1 MKNNH
6 QPTRRMGW
14 RGLWLLFAV
23 CSLFGFEARSQGL
36 IQFYTQ
42 NTSTTTF
49 TPITGGTAFT
59 GTASADD
66 QYFISSTVLGGGTT
80 TTGAGFNIGFNF
92 SYNGYTYD
100 RFGVNNNGWISL
112 GQSASATAVNMASS
126 SGYTPLSSTSAI
138 SPAQLRARI
147 AGFARDLQGQTGATL
162 RFETI
167 GSAPNRVL
175 VVQWLNYKRFSTTGT
190 GDNFNFQ
197 IRLLEGSNNIEVVY
211 GGMTYGSTISTG
223 THMGIS
229 GNSTVAAE
237 LLGVGPTQTNGNSL
251 GFTNTSA
258 SLGWSVGGGNT
269 PPTSGRRYTFT
280 APVVCSGTP
289 TPGNTVAAS
298 NPTCGNVGTTLSL
311 QNNVG
316 TGIQYQWQ
324 SSPDGTTWNNISGAT
339 SPSYATGVMTS
350 NTFYRASVTCTLSS
364 QTAFSNPLQVTLN
377 SFLLCYCPSAAAFT
391 SSHDV
396 LNVTFGT
403 INNTTPMA
411 SLVGTQGTAVSGST
425 ADLYSNFAGASGVP
439 VPSLQATQ
447 TNNLDITVASTSTF
461 SQTFTTKVWIDWNR
475 DGDFTDGGEEVFNSG
490 SIAAIATTGA
500 PRVFNT
506 SIFTP
511 VWVASGQT
519 RMRVSTRTTSLNFDP
534 CYTTGSGE
542 TEDYI
547 VNLVALPVCSGT
559 PTGGTANPSFA
570 NLCVGTGVNVSL
582 VGATVASGIQY
593 QWQESPDNSSWSN
606 ISNSFGLIYQNTF
619 SNPNLGAATIVGNAA
634 ISNGTMVLN
643 PLASSTFGSLLIP
656 GTGAVSTTYR
666 VKFDLNV
673 SRPSSVIYADG
684 VSYSFG
690 DDVNPNN
697 DAAMNAENGT
707 GSKLKVAFVTYTN
720 GTALH
725 GIYLMYNCTVNEQTP
740 STPSASGML
749 AYSSDVSWKGVN
761 TAFQIDIDNTGKVTV
776 SMNGTPVTG
785 LTNIQLPASY
795 LTELRQYWR
804 HCFKAR
810 TGLETTSHIIDNFEV
825 YADGV
830 ASGPS
835 YNIASYNGTS
845 KYYRSVLTC
854 TNSSQTDNSTSSLI
868 SGPGAP
874 TQQDSLFVLTS
885 PETVGSTTATTTGT
899 LGINWT
905 NASAVTGRV
914 IKINTTNSF
923 TDPVD
928 GQNYTGNLTY
938 SGTGEQIVFAGSSSG
953 PITIAGLNPG
963 VSYWVRSYTY
973 GDCGGGNTYY
983 NTATAQNNP
992 RRFTTSSLDTM
1003 RVTYTPSGVAFN
1015 SLFDGLSLKPGALN
1029 PRWNSTSGDDNYSLG
1044 IALPFTF
1051 EYQGQ
1056 PVNHFR
1062 VTTNGVI
1069 WMDTT
1074 VLQSGVTNNLSSTTT
1089 RSAIA
1094 PYWDDLVVLGN
1105 SFANINSCI
1114 AYQVSGTAP
1123 NRVMTVEWA
1132 NMEVFN
1138 QSSPNLNYQVKLYES
1153 TNNIEFVYGNMT
1165 PFTGAASISHTYS
1178 IGLNSF
1184 ATTFGGKDVF
1194 ALASP
1199 RGSRFQELDPTSTA
1213 SGALN
1218 IAPACFSSYL
1228 FRQGLSYQG
1237 GTFAAD
1243 PGNDEPASAI
1253 TLDVSPASQISG
1265 QNCQRFPAHGSTW
1278 SAGYTRPAGV
1288 ASWVTMASSTG
1299 GDRWYKFTL
1308 ANNPVQFGID
1318 VAGSNLVRPVV
1329 ELYSGSN
1336 PSSLTFIAAAVSGT
1350 TQALGLGRIA
1360 SYTST
1365 TTTAGSYYLRVYHH
1379 GDTTTS
1385 TFGGLADMGIDVYA
1399 VIPPAI
1405 DSLRGADTISVT
1417 SSCSPTSELY
1427 STASSF
1433 TSLPAPTTAVTNLKD
1448 NWHVF
1453 QATGTAGIGGV
1464 NIVVTPTVLQFN
1476 PKIEVFNLGP
1486 NKIVDSANA
1495 ANRIGTFD
1503 GVGLGAAESGTL
1515 SGLTSGNWYAV
1526 RVYHSAGGTGG
1537 AGNYRVCLTPN
1548 LEFLNFDITKTP
1560 ISSAAYGSI
1569 ANTGTS
1575 FTWGT
1580 PFSGDDVLSDSVS
1593 VPFAFTYAGR
1603 EVTAIK
1609 VSTNGWLTLNAKGV
1623 TGSNLTNNLN
1633 SGAGSNAMVAPFW
1646 DDMVAPGNT
1655 TAGLVTGFKYETK
1668 GTAPNRIMYIEFIG
1682 LEKFGYAGPSLN
1694 AQVRLYENGG
1704 RIDIVYGNSS
1714 FYDGTAPNFSTGQY
1728 TYSMGLN
1735 AWGTGTLSGNQLVAL
1750 GSVGAENFGSID
1762 PANLAG
1768 AMPCYTRY
1776 SFVPNSVSAY
1786 VSGPAEP
1793 NVTNDECTTATVL
1806 PILTSSPTE
1815 WCSQYSLKGTT
1826 ASTSVVAPGPNAP
1839 GNSAITYGRD
1849 GWFSFAATTGKK
1861 YAFDLRQGTGTNVG
1875 MAIYSSRTGCGSLT
1889 PVAHIYD
1896 GTGGSTQDT
1905 EIVSSQNQTYY
1916 IRVYQNNNG
1925 YTVPTGNN
1933 GYFNLVAVL
1942 LPPPPVNDDCS
1953 GAVRLTSTFAIPSTL
1968 PSRSVIDA
1976 TITTAPAFCATAAAD
1991 VWFAFRADY
2000 TTHTIRVTPV
2010 TPGVQFNPAIQV
2022 FTTGNSS
2029 YSCGSLTQV
2038 ACATSAAMNV
2048 QEVYSSTAFVPG
2060 QVYYVRVSNQTG
2072 GKGGTGNFNI
2082 SLTHPDIRDISI
2094 ENVFATAAGTGSG
2107 SAGSAR
2113 NIRFVVKNNGPA
2125 SYSGSGV
2132 TFSFSRNGA
2141 VVSSTT
2147 PALNLNVGDTTSV
2160 YFSTTLTP
2168 TLNAIDTV
2176 KYYHSFASDFV
2187 RSNDTVNVTYNSTSS
2202 IMNFSWSKPYG
2213 NNLLDEGRS
2222 VATDASGNVIS
2233 VGTYSNQ
2240 AIVGS
2245 DTLKGDFRQGNADVM
2260 IIKTDSLG
2268 TAFWARTITGSNV
2281 ENVRSVATDAS
2292 GNIYVA
2298 GSFQGTI
2305 KAGNVSLTSNGSTDG
2320 FVVKYSSAGVVQ
2332 YAIKVGGSGSEVIN
2346 DIKVNASNLYF
2357 VGGFSNSMTFG
2368 STISSSGESDV
2379 MVGSMNLSTGA
2390 ANWVVKEGGYSF
2402 DMANALTIDN
2412 NFIYTTGYFCNNR
2425 DISGPYNLAS
2435 SGIFNMFVGKHNL
2448 SNGSVVWGRTL
2459 AGTGSEYGNGIAMDA
2474 SGNVV
2479 VSGTFNSHIDAPGSR
2494 VVSRMIPTRGAE
2506 DIFVTKFTAAG
2517 VYQWVYT
2524 MGGTG
2529 SDNFGKLATYN
2540 ASNNVVGSGFFQNN
2554 AFFRGYS
2561 LNSTGLGDMFVYSAD
2576 MNGNTNW
2583 INRSSSTGS
2592 FAKSGSDVAVSTSGA
2607 VYVTG
2612 TTAGTTTLGSTSV
2625 NSLGQT
2631 DMFLTKLLTG
2641 AAGMIG
2647 GPQMREALTSR
2658 TLPTT
2663 DMPEISSFQVDWLT
2677 NDLTLGNKEVTVRWF
2692 ASQEIANSKFI
2703 IEQSTDGIN
2712 WSTIRTVNTNGSD
2725 KAYAA
2730 SFDRSMLANAEVMVR
2745 VRLQTANGIFSN
2757 APAHLVNNVRSNNEL
2772 LINVYPNPAN
2782 DVVTLQ
2788 SSSSMNGVFV
2798 EVTSVDGK
2806 VLRRVEFNSLANAVD
2821 LNVSDLSNGIY
2832 LLNIHSNNSVT
2843 TKKITVKH

>member
-1 MKNNH
+1 M
-6 QPTRRMGW
+6 
-14 RGLWLLFAV
+14 FAMAIG
-23 CSLFGFEARSQGL
+23 SIASYGQTLTIGAGTTSSYFYGPIYRS
-36 IQFYTQ
+36 
-42 NTSTTTF
+42 STTSSFNHSNYAYLYTASELSAIPPGSTITMIEWDKASGALSGNNVF
-49 TPITGGTAFT
+49 QILMANNSATSLTSGSTWGTVSAGATSVFNSSTAAFSTTNGWEAWTLSNPFLYTGGSLQILTRHQKV
-59 GTASADD
+59 GTATAANNYRYTA
-66 QYFISSTVLGGGTT
+66 QTGKAIGYASTT
-80 TTGAGFNIGFNF
+80 A
-92 SYNGYTYD
+92 
-100 RFGVNNNGWISL
+100 
-112 GQSASATAVNMASS
+112 AT
-126 SGYTPLSSTSAI
+126 STSA
-138 SPAQLRARI
+138 L
-147 AGFARDLQGQTGATL
+147 
-162 RFETI
+162 
-167 GSAPNRVL
+167 
-175 VVQWLNYKRFSTTGT
+175 TT
-190 GDNFNFQ
+190 
-197 IRLLEGSNNIEVVY
+197 
-211 GGMTYGSTISTG
+211 TYGNNRPNIRITYVPG
-223 THMGIS
+223 
-229 GNSTVAAE
+229 VA
-237 LLGVGPTQTNGNSL
+237 
-251 GFTNTSA
+251 
-258 SLGWSVGGGNT
+258 
-269 PPTSGRRYTFT
+269 
-280 APVVCSGTP
+280 CSGTP
-289 TPGNTVAAS
+289 TGGTAVAAS
-298 NPTCGNVGTTLSL
+298 TNVCANSPTSISV
-311 QNNVG
+311 
-316 TGIQYQWQ
+316 TGGAAASGLNYQWE
-324 SSPDGTTWNNISGAT
+324 SSADATTWSSISGAT
-339 SPSYATGVMTS
+339 SPSYSAVPAAAGTYYRRVTTCS
-350 NTFYRASVTCTLSS
+350 NSGLSAPSSASAKV
-364 QTAFSNPLQVTLN
+364 NLN
-377 SFLLCYCPSAAAFT
+377 SFLNCYCPSAAT
-391 SSHDV
+391 SSGDEEIT
-396 LNVTFGT
+396 NVTFGT
-403 INNTTPMA
+403 INNTSVCA
-411 SLVGTQGTAVSGST
+411 SLTGTQGTATGSANFY
-425 ADLYSNFAGASGVP
+425 ADYSASTVP
-439 VPSLQATQ
+439 VPNLNATQ
-447 TNNLDITVASTSTF
+447 SYNLSFQLTLCSSNPYTNTN
-461 SQTFTTKVWIDWNR
+461 KVWIDWNR
-475 DGDFTDGGEEVFNSG
+475 DGDFLDANEEVFNSG
-490 SIAAIATTGA
+490 AASRNTTTFTTS
-500 PRVFNT
+500 VF
-506 SIFTP
+506 IP

-519 RMRVSTRTTSLNFDP
+519 RMRVSTRETSTNFDP
-534 CYTTGSGE
+534 CFNGGYGE

-547 VNLVALPVCSGT
+547 VNLVALPSCSGT
-559 PTGGTANPSFA
+559 PNAGVANPANA
-570 NLCVGTGVNVSL
+570 NLCVGSGVNVSL
-582 VGATVASGIQY
+582 TGATSANGIQY
-593 QWQESPDNSSWSN
+593 QWQESSNNSSWSN
-606 ISNSFGLIYQNTF
+606 ISNAFGLLYQNDFNT
-619 SNPNLGAATIVGNAA
+619 PNIGAATVYGNA
-634 ISNGTMVLN
+634 SVSG
-643 PLASSTFGSLLIP
+643 GSLVLTPNTTNQFGTFLIP
-656 GTGAVSTTYR
+656 GTGAVSTQYQID
-666 VKFDLNV
+666 FDLNV
-673 SRPSSVIYADG
+673 SAAAGADG

-690 DDVNPNN
+690 DDVNPNS
-697 DAAMNAENGT
+697 DANMNAENGT
-707 GSKLKVAFVTYTN
+707 GSKLKLGFVTYTN
-720 GTALH
+720 GTSLN
-725 GIYLMYNCTVNEQTP
+725 GIYLMYNCTTNEQT
-740 STPSASGML
+740 STTPGVL
-749 AYSSDVSWKGVN
+749 AYSSDVSWRG
-761 TAFQIDIDNTGKVTV
+761 TTSHFTIAIDATGKVTV
-776 SMNGTPVTG
+776 SNNGTPMTN
-785 LTNIQLPASY
+785 LTNVQLPASY
-795 LTELRQYWR
+795 LTELRQYWK

-810 TGLETTSHIIDNFEV
+810 TGGITSIHAVDNFEV
-825 YADGV
+825 RADGI
-830 ASGPS
+830 ATGPS
-835 YNIASYNGTS
+835 YNIASYSGTA
-845 KYYRSVLTC
+845 KYYRAVLTC
-854 TNSSQTDNSTSSLI
+854 NSSGLTDNSTSAYI
-868 SGPGAP
+868 GGPGAP
-874 TQQDSLFVLTS
+874 ATQDSSFAI
-885 PETVGSTTATTTGT
+885 TTAGTTSLAIAYDAAAG
-899 LGINWT
+899 
-905 NASAVTGRV
+905 VTGRV
-914 IKINTTNSF
+914 IKINTVNSF
-923 TDPVD
+923 TAPVD
-928 GQNYTGNLTY
+928 GNYYTATGTVY
-938 SGTGEQIVFAGSSSG
+938 SGSGEQTVFVGSGTGTLS
-953 PITIAGLNPG
+953 ITGLNPNTG
-963 VSYWVRSYTY
+963 YWFRSYTY
-973 GDCGGGNTYY
+973 SDCGSGSVYY
-983 NTATAQNNP
+983 NTNSAVQNP
-992 RRFTTSSLDTM
+992 RRLFSASLDTM
-1003 RVTYTPSGVAFN
+1003 RITYTPSGVTYN
-1015 SLFDGLSLKPGALN
+1015 SILTATGPVSGALN
-1029 PRWNSTSGDDNYSLG
+1029 PTWTGTSSDDNTTNA
-1044 IALPFTF
+1044 ITMPFPF
-1051 EYQGQ
+1051 NYHGQ
-1056 PVNHFR
+1056 PVAGFR
-1062 VTTNGVI
+1062 ICSNG
-1069 WMDTT
+1069 WMS
-1074 VLQSGVTNNLSSTTT
+1074 LESTTT
-1089 RSAIA
+1089 SAAYINNLNSGTPKAMIA
-1094 PYWDDLVVLGN
+1094 PLWDDLAFLGSN
-1105 SFANINSCI
+1105 FGNANASV
-1114 AYQVSGTAP
+1114 AYKVDGTSP
-1123 NRVMTVEWA
+1123 NRILTVEWA
-1132 NMEVFN
+1132 NFERL
-1138 QSSPNLNYQVKLYES
+1138 SSPSPNLNFQVKLYEGS
-1153 TNNIEFVYGNMT
+1153 DDIEIVYGNIT
-1165 PFTGAASISHTYS
+1165 SYTGAQSIGYTYS
-1178 IGLNSF
+1178 TGLNSYA
-1184 ATTFGGKDVF
+1184 ATYGTKDVL
-1194 ALASP
+1194 ALSSP
-1199 RGSRFQELDPTSTA
+1199 KSGRFSDVDPTSHV
-1213 SGALN
+1213 AL
-1218 IAPACFSSYL
+1218 PACYSKY
-1228 FRQGLSYQG
+1228 RIEQGVNFVQG
-1237 GTFAAD
+1237 AAMAD
-1243 PGNDEPASAI
+1243 PGNDEPSTAVA
-1253 TLDVSPASQISG
+1253 LDVSSSASISSE
-1265 QNCQRFPAHGSTW
+1265 NCARFVTAGATW
-1278 SAGYTRPAGV
+1278 SSGFTAPTCATGFTMGGAT
-1288 ASWVTMASSTG
+1288 ASG
-1299 GDRWYKFTL
+1299 NRNGDRWYSFNL
-1308 ANNPVQFGID
+1308 AGAPNQFGID
-1318 VAGSNLVRPVV
+1318 VAGNNYCQPVF
-1329 ELYSGSN
+1329 ELYRNNGGGSYTYM
-1336 PSSLTFIAAAVSGT
+1336 SCGSATAV
-1350 TQALGLGRIA
+1350 GLIA
-1360 SYTST
+1360 STTSSSM
-1365 TTTAGSYYLRVYHH
+1365 TAGNYLVRVYHKN
-1379 GDTTTS
+1379 DTLYS
-1385 TFGGLADMGIDVYA
+1385 SSIGFMAEYGVNVYA

-1405 DSLRGADTISVT
+1405 DSLGGADTISAT
-1417 SSCSPTSELY
+1417 SSCSPTTTVY
-1427 STASSF
+1427 NTASSF

-1453 QATGTAGIGGV
+1453 QATGSAGIGGV

-1526 RVYHSAGGTGG
+1526 RVYHSAGGAGG
-1537 AGNYRVCLTPN
+1537 ASSYRVCLTPN
-1548 LEFLNFDITKTP
+1548 LEFLNYTITKTP
-1560 ISSAAYGSI
+1560 ITSAAYGSI

-1575 FTWGT
+1575 FTWGS
-1580 PFSGDDVLSDSVS
+1580 PFNGDDVLSDSVT

-1609 VSTNGWLTLNAKGV
+1609 VSTNGWVTLNAKGV

-1633 SGAGSNAMVAPFW
+1633 SGASSNAMVAPFW

-1714 FYDGTAPNFSTGQY
+1714 FYDGTAATFSIGQY

-1750 GSVGAENFGSID
+1750 GSVGSENFGSTD
-1762 PANLAG
+1762 PTNLAG

-1776 SFVPNSVSAY
+1776 SFVPNSTTAY
-1786 VSGPAEP
+1786 VAGPAEA
-1793 NVTNDECTTATVL
+1793 NISNNECSTATVL

-1815 WCSQYSLKGTT
+1815 WCSQYSLRGAT
-1826 ASTSVVAPGPNAP
+1826 ASTSVVAAGPNVTSNTARK
-1839 GNSAITYGRD
+1839 YGRD
-1849 GWFSFAATTGKK
+1849 AWFSFPALANKK

-1905 EIVSSQNQTYY
+1905 DLVASQNLTYY
-1916 IRVYQNNNG
+1916 VRVYQNDSL
-1925 YTVPTGNN
+1925 YTVPSGNN

-1942 LPPPPVNDDCS
+1942 LPPPPVNDECS
-1953 GAVRLTSTFAIPSTL
+1953 GAVRLTSTFAIPATL

-1976 TITTAPAFCATAAAD
+1976 TISTTPAFCATAAAD

-2000 TTHTIRVTPV
+2000 TTHTIRVSPV

-2048 QEVYSSTAFVPG
+2048 QEVYTSTAFVPG

-2113 NIRFVVKNNGPA
+2113 NIRFVVKNNGPV

-2132 TFSFSRNGA
+2132 SFSFSRNGS
-2141 VVSSTT
+2141 VLSSTT

-2268 TAFWARTITGSNV
+2268 TAFWARTITGTNV

-2320 FVVKYSSAGVVQ
+2320 FVVKYSTAGVVQ
-2332 YAIKVGGSGSEVIN
+2332 YAIKIGGTGSEVIN

-2357 VGGFSNSMTFG
+2357 VGGFSNSLTFG

-2402 DMANALTIDN
+2402 DMANALAIDN

-2448 SNGSVVWGRTL
+2448 SNGSMVWGRTL
-2459 AGTGSEYGNGIAMDA
+2459 SGTGSEYGNGIALDA

-2479 VSGTFNSHIDAPGSR
+2479 VSGTFNLHIDAPGAR

-2506 DIFVTKFTAAG
+2506 DIFVTKFTSAG
-2517 VYQWVYT
+2517 VYQWVYS

-2529 SDNFGKLATYN
+2529 SDNFGKLSTYN

-2641 AAGMIG
+2641 AAGMVG

-2658 TLPTT
+2658 ILPTT

-2703 IEQSTDGIN
+2703 IEQSIDGIN

-2788 SSSSMNGVFV
+2788 STSSMNNVFV

-2806 VLRRVEFNSLANAVD
+2806 VLRRVDFNSFANAVD

>member
-1 MKNNH
+1 
-6 QPTRRMGW
+6 MGW
-14 RGLWLLFAV
+14 RGLWLLFAM
-23 CSLFGFEARSQGL
+23 CSLFGFEARSQAL

-49 TPITGGTAFT
+49 TPITGGTAVSNGPT
-59 GTASADD
+59 ADD
-66 QYFISSTVLGGGTT
+66 ERYVSPTQLGGTT
-80 TTGAGFNIGFNF
+80 TTAQFINTGLPIGFTFNF
-92 SYNGYTYD
+92 NNYEFD
-100 RFGVNNNGWISL
+100 RFAINANGWISL
-112 GQSASATAVNMASS
+112 GQSALGASAVNINST
-126 SGYTPLSSTSAI
+126 SGYTSLSATNTI
-138 SPAQLRARI
+138 SPVQLRSRI
-147 AGFARDLQGQTGATL
+147 AGFNRDLQGQAGSSI

-175 VVQWLNYKRFSTTGT
+175 VVQWLGFKRWGTSGT
-190 GDNFNFQ
+190 GDNLNFQ
-197 IRLLEGSNNIEVVY
+197 IRLLEGSNNIEIVY
-211 GGMTYGSTISTG
+211 GTMTFGSTASTG

-229 GNSTVAAE
+229 GNSNGTTE
-237 LLGVGPTQTNGNSL
+237 LLGAGPTQTNGNSL
-251 GFTNTSA
+251 SFTNTSA
-258 SLGWSVGGGNT
+258 SLGWSVGSTNT

-289 TPGNTVAAS
+289 NPGNTLAAS

-324 SSPDGTTWNNISGAT
+324 SSPDGTTWNNIAGAT
-339 SPSYATGVMTS
+339 NPTYSTGAMTS
-350 NTFYRASVTCTLSS
+350 DTYYRASVTCTLSA
-364 QTAFSNPLQVTLN
+364 QTAFSNPVQVTLN
-377 SFLLCYCPSAAAFT
+377 SFLVCYCPSTAAFT

-411 SLVGTQGTAVSGST
+411 SLVGTQGTAVAGST
-425 ADLYSNFAGASGVP
+425 ADLYSNFAGSAGVP
-439 VPSLQATQ
+439 IPSLQATQ

-490 SIAAIATTGA
+490 AISAITSTSA
-500 PRVFNT
+500 PRIFNT

-519 RMRVSTRTTSLNFDP
+519 RMRVSTRTTSINFDP

-559 PTGGTANPSFA
+559 PNGGTANPSFA
-570 NLCVGTGVNVSL
+570 NLCVGTGVNISL
-582 VGATVASGIQY
+582 NGATVASGIQY
-593 QWQESPDNSSWSN
+593 QWQESSDNVSWSN
-606 ISNSFGLIYQNTF
+606 ISNAFGLIYQNTF
-619 SNPNLGAATIVGNAA
+619 SNPNLGAATVVGNAA

-643 PLASSTFGSLLIP
+643 PLASNTFGSLLIP
-656 GTGAVSTTYR
+656 GTGAVSSTYR

-673 SRPSSVIYADG
+673 SRPGSTIYADG

-697 DAAMNAENGT
+697 DANMNAENGT
-707 GSKLKVAFVTYTN
+707 GTKLKIGFVTYTN
-720 GTALH
+720 GTSLN
-725 GIYLMYNCTVNEQTP
+725 GIYLMYNCTINEQTP
-740 STPSASGML
+740 TTPAASGML
-749 AYSSDVSWKGVN
+749 AYSSDVSWRGVN
-761 TAFQIDIDNTGKVTV
+761 TAFQIDIDSTGKVTV

-810 TGLETTSHIIDNFEV
+810 TGAETTSHIIDNFEV

-835 YNIASYNGTS
+835 YNIPSYNGTAM
-845 KYYRSVLTC
+845 YYRSVLTC

-885 PETVGSTTATTTGT
+885 PESVGSTTATTTGS

-905 NASAVTGRV
+905 NASAVTGRI

-928 GQNYTGNLTY
+928 GQNYSGNLAY

-953 PITIAGLNPG
+953 PITITGLNPG
-963 VSYWVRSYTY
+963 VAYWVRSYTY
-973 GDCGGGNTYY
+973 GDCGAGNTYY

-992 RRFTTSSLDTM
+992 RRFFTSSLDTM
-1003 RVTYTPSGVAFN
+1003 RVTYTPSGVTFN
-1015 SLFDGLSLKPGALN
+1015 SLFDGLTLKAGALN
-1029 PRWNSTSGDDNYSLG
+1029 PTWNSTSGDDNYSRV
-1044 IALPFTF
+1044 INLPFTF

-1062 VTTNGVI
+1062 ATTNGAL

-1074 VLQSGVTNNLSSTTT
+1074 VLQTGVTNNLSSTST

-1105 SFANINSCI
+1105 NFANINSCI
-1114 AYQVSGTAP
+1114 AYQVTGTAP

-1138 QSSPNLNYQVKLYES
+1138 QSSPNLNYQVKLYET

-1165 PFTGAASISHTYS
+1165 PFTGAASISLTYS

-1199 RGSRFQELDPTSTA
+1199 RSNRFQEVDPTSTA

-1218 IAPACFSSYL
+1218 LAPACFSSYL
-1228 FRQGLSYQG
+1228 IRQGLSYQG

-1243 PGNDEPASAI
+1243 PGNDEPAGAL
-1253 TLDVSPASQISG
+1253 TLDVSPASQISS

-1278 SAGYTRPAGV
+1278 SAGYTRPAAVG
-1288 ASWVTMASSTG
+1288 SWVTMASTTG

-1308 ANNPVQFGID
+1308 NNNPVQFGID

-1336 PSSLTFIAAAVSGT
+1336 PASLTFIAAAVSGT
-1350 TQALGLGRIA
+1350 TNANGTGRIA

-1385 TFGGLADMGIDVYA
+1385 TFGGLGDVGIDVYA

-1405 DSLRGADTISVT
+1405 DSLAGADTISVT
-1417 SSCSPTSELY
+1417 SSCSPTSDIY
-1427 STASSF
+1427 STSSSF

-1453 QATGTAGIGGV
+1453 QATGAAGIGGV

-1476 PKIEVFNLGP
+1476 PKLEVFNLGP

-1503 GVGLGAAESGTL
+1503 GVGLGVAESGTL
-1515 SGLTSGNWYAV
+1515 SGLTVGNWYAV

-1560 ISSAAYGSI
+1560 ISTSAYGSI

-1580 PFSGDDVLSDSVS
+1580 PFNGDDVISDTVAM
-1593 VPFAFTYAGR
+1593 PFPFTYAGR
-1603 EVTAIK
+1603 NVVGFR
-1609 VSTNGWLTLNAKGV
+1609 VSTNGWMTLASSAV
-1623 TGSNLTNNLN
+1623 TSSALGNNLN
-1633 SGAGSNAMVAPFW
+1633 SGATARAVIAPFW

-1655 TAGLVTGFKYETK
+1655 TAGLITGFKYETK
-1668 GTAPNRIMYIEFIG
+1668 GTAPNRILYVEFIG

-1694 AQVRLYENGG
+1694 AQVRIYENGG

-1714 FYDGTAPNFSTGQY
+1714 FYDGTATSSTIGQY
-1728 TYSMGLN
+1728 TYSVGMNG
-1735 AWGTGTLSGNQLVAL
+1735 WGTGTLSGNQLVAL
-1750 GSVGAENFGSID
+1750 GSVGGENFGSTD

-1776 SFVPNSVSAY
+1776 SFVPNATTAY
-1786 VSGPAEP
+1786 VAGAGEP
-1793 NVTNDECTTATVL
+1793 NITNNECSTATVL
-1806 PILTSSPTE
+1806 PVLTSTPTE
-1815 WCSQYSLKGTT
+1815 WCSQYSLKGAT
-1826 ASTSVVAPGPNAP
+1826 ASTSATAPGPNATS
-1839 GNSAITYGRD
+1839 NLARKYGRD
-1849 GWFSFAATTGKK
+1849 VWFTFAGALGKK

-1875 MAIYSSRTGCGSLT
+1875 MAIYSTRSNCGSLT

-1905 EIVSSQNQTYY
+1905 ELVALQNVTYY
-1916 IRVYQNNNG
+1916 IRVYQNDSL
-1925 YTVPTGNN
+1925 YTVPSGNN

-1942 LPPPPVNDDCS
+1942 LPPPPANDEPS
-1953 GAVRLTSTFAIPSTL
+1953 GAIRLTSSFAIPTSL
-1968 PSRSVIDA
+1968 PTRSVIDA
-1976 TITTAPAFCATAAAD
+1976 NITTTPAFCATSAAD
-1991 VWFAFRADY
+1991 VWYVFRADY
-2000 TTHTIRVTPV
+2000 NSHTIRVTPV
-2010 TPGVQFNPAIQV
+2010 TPGTQFNPAIQV
-2022 FTTGNSS
+2022 FSTGGGAFVPTT
-2029 YSCGSLTQV
+2029 LTSFG
-2038 ACATSAAMNV
+2038 CATTAAMNV
-2048 QEVYSSTAFVPG
+2048 QEVFSSTSFVPG

-2072 GKGGTGNFNI
+2072 GKGGTGNFTI

-2094 ENVFATAAGTGSG
+2094 ENITATAAGNGSG

-2113 NIRFVVKNNGPA
+2113 NIRYIVKNNGPSA
-2125 SYSGSGV
+2125 YSGSGV
-2132 TFSFSRNGA
+2132 TFSFSRNGSVLA
-2141 VVSSTT
+2141 STT
-2147 PALNLNVGDTTSV
+2147 PALNLGVGDTTSV

-2176 KYYHSFASDFV
+2176 KFYHSFASDFV
-2187 RSNDTVNVTYNSTSS
+2187 RSNDTVTVNYNSTSS
-2202 IMNFSWSKPYG
+2202 IMNYAWSKGYG
-2213 NNLLDEGRS
+2213 STLLDEGRA
-2222 VATDASGNVIS
+2222 VTVDGSGNVIS
-2233 VGTYSNQ
+2233 AGIFSNQ
-2240 AIVGS
+2240 VIVGS
-2245 DTLKGDFRQGNADVM
+2245 DTLKGDYRLGRGDVM
-2260 IIKTDSLG
+2260 IVKSDSLG
-2268 TAFWARTITGSNV
+2268 NSFWARSITGSNL

-2298 GSFQGTI
+2298 GSFQGLI
-2305 KAGNVSLTSNGSTDG
+2305 KAGNVSLVSNGQNPDG
-2320 FVVKYSSAGVVQ
+2320 FIVKYSSNGVVQ
-2332 YAIKVGGSGSEVIN
+2332 YAIKVGGTGSDVIN
-2346 DIKVNASNLYF
+2346 DIKVDANNLYF
-2357 VGGFSNSMTFG
+2357 VGGFGGTMTFG
-2368 STISSSGESDV
+2368 NSITSAGESDV
-2379 MVGSMNLSTGA
+2379 MVGSMNLSTGV
-2390 ANWVVKEGGYSF
+2390 ANWVVQEGGYSY
-2402 DMANALTIDN
+2402 DMGNALALDN
-2412 NFIYTTGYFCNNR
+2412 GFIYTTGYFCNNR

-2435 SGIFNMFVGKHNL
+2435 SGVFNMFVGKHNA
-2448 SNGSVVWGRTL
+2448 SNGSTLWGRTL
-2459 AGTGSEYGNGIAMDA
+2459 SGTGSEYGNGIAVDA
-2474 SGNVV
+2474 SGNVI
-2479 VSGTFNSHIDAPGSR
+2479 VSGTFNLHIDAPGAR

-2506 DIFVTKFTAAG
+2506 DIFVTKFLSNGT
-2517 VYQWVYT
+2517 YQWVYT

-2540 ASNNVVGSGFFQNN
+2540 ANNNIVGSGFYQNN
-2554 AFFRGYS
+2554 SFFRGYS

-2576 MNGNTNW
+2576 ANGNTNW
-2583 INRSSSTGS
+2583 VNRSSSSTGS
-2592 FAKSGSDVAVSTSGA
+2592 FAKTGSDVAVSASGA

-2612 TTAGTTTLGSTSV
+2612 TVGGTTTFGATTV
-2625 NSLGQT
+2625 TGRGQT
-2631 DMFLTKLLTG
+2631 DMVLNKLLTG
-2641 AAGMIG
+2641 VAGMVG
-2647 GPQMREALTSR
+2647 GPQMRESLTSR
-2658 TLPTT
+2658 VVPTT
-2663 DMPEISSFQVDWLT
+2663 DMPEISSFNIDWLT
-2677 NDLTLGNKEVTVRWF
+2677 NELLVGEKEVTLRWF
-2692 ASQEIANSKFI
+2692 ASQEIANSKYV

-2712 WSTIRTVNTNGSD
+2712 WTMVRTVAPTGSD
-2725 KAYAA
+2725 KAY
-2730 SFDRSMLANAEVMVR
+2730 SSTMDRSMLENGEVMLR
-2745 VRLQTANGIFSN
+2745 VRLQTTHGIYSN
-2757 APAHLVNNVRSNNEL
+2757 SPSHVMNNVRSANEMM
-2772 LINVYPNPAN
+2772 IAVYPNPSN

-2788 SSSSMNGVFV
+2788 SSTPMSNVFV

-2806 VLRRVEFNSLANAVD
+2806 VVRRVDFNTVGNAVD

-2832 LLNIHSNNSVT
+2832 LLNIHTNNSVT
-2843 TKKITVKH
+2843 TKKITVQH